1 VKQRDKELV
10 EMGHNLSAMN
20 ERLGTT
26 ARRAVEHT
34 VDVDVFI
41 YIRPMNSLTV
51 SDNFEVERCA
61 GHASESRQDRASG
74 TLRIR
79 PSMS

>member
-51 SDNFEVERCA
+51 CDNFEV
-61 GHASESRQDRASG
+61 
-74 TLRIR
+74 
-79 PSMS
+79 

>member
-41 YIRPMNSLTV
+41 YIRPMNSR
-51 SDNFEVERCA
+51 SAIISKFERCA
-61 GHASESRQDRASG
+61 
-74 TLRIR
+74 
-79 PSMS
+79 